1 MKYGLSEKQLQ
12 EIVNTIAQFQEIEE
26 AVIFGSRAT
35 GKYKKA
41 SDVDIALKG
50 EKVNAA
56 LAARLKFIF
65 EEDTY
70 LPFFFDFVAYPSIS
84 NENLKQ
90 EINGKGR
97 VIYRKAS

>member
-35 GKYKKA
+35 GKHKKA

-50 EKVNAA
+50 EKVSAA

-70 LPFFFDFVAYPSIS
+70 LPFFFDCVAYLSIN
-84 NENLKQ
+84 NENLKK
-90 EINGKGR
+90 EINEKGW
-97 VIYRKAS
+97 VIYRKAG